1 MSPVRGRRRTLV
13 FAAWFVSVGLVATAA
28 IVYAQEQSVLY
39 VFAVDEKGTPVLDLQ
54 PSDIAVKEE
63 AGDNSIVS
71 VRRFGWPLKVTV
83 LVDNGTYTKDAL
95 VHYRSGL
102 QKFFRGLPPD
112 VPVSLIAMA
121 PNPRWLIRDTKDKVQ
136 IEKNINLITPEG
148 DDLPRFSDAL
158 IEYSRRLDE
167 EFRNVSAEQLPPY
180 LPVLVV
186 MASTHQDGS
195 SVIREQNLKMI
206 NSLRKHR
213 AWTHMIMIAPPRPPA
228 APGEAPVVNPDEGQ
242 NAEIAKAVQEFTG
255 GRYTPIGSSGTSA
268 LASKILPD
276 LAQEITFRYI
286 RQMMQHRIILQ
297 RPNGAAGPMKNFSLS
312 LVNRKGVKA
321 LVSTNGNFP

>member
-1 MSPVRGRRRTLV
+1 M
-13 FAAWFVSVGLVATAA
+13 LVAAVCLAGVALAAAAA
-28 IVYAQEQSVLY
+28 ILSAQEQSVLY
-39 VFAVDEKGTPVLDLQ
+39 VFAVDPKGTPVLDLK
-54 PSDIAVKEE
+54 PSDIAIKED
-63 AGDNSIVS
+63 AGDNTIVS

-83 LVDNGTYTKDAL
+83 LVDNGMYTKDAL

-102 QKFFRGLPPD
+102 QKFFKGLPPD
-112 VPVSLIAMA
+112 VPVSLIAMS
-121 PNPRWLIRDTKDKVQ
+121 PNPRWLIRDSKDKVQ
-136 IEKNINLITPEG
+136 IEKNVNLITPEAES
-148 DDLPRFSDAL
+148 LPRFSDAL

-186 MASTHQDGS
+186 MATTHQDGS
-195 SVIREQNLKMI
+195 SVIRETNLKMI

-213 AWTHMIMIAPPRPPA
+213 AWTHMIMIAPSREPPPPESEFGA
-228 APGEAPVVNPDEGQ
+228 APAVNPDEGQ

-268 LASKILPD
+268 LASKLLPD
-276 LAQEITFRYI
+276 LAQEITFRYL
-286 RQMMQHRIILQ
+286 RQMMQHRVIMQ
-297 RPNGAAGPMKNFSLS
+297 RPAGAAGPMKNFSLA
-312 LVNRKGVKA
+312 LVNRPGVKA

>member
-1 MSPVRGRRRTLV
+1 MSPVPGTRRTLV

-39 VFAVDEKGTPVLDLQ
+39 LFVVDQKGTPVLDLQ
-54 PSDIAVKEE
+54 PSDLAVKEE
-63 AGDNSIVS
+63 AGDNTIVS

-83 LVDNGTYTKDAL
+83 LVDNGPNTADAL
-95 VHYRSGL
+95 AHYRNGL

-136 IEKNINLITPEG
+136 IEKNVNLITP
-148 DDLPRFSDAL
+148 DDGLPRFSDAL

-213 AWTHMIMIAPPRPPA
+213 AWTHMVMIAPSRPLPA
-228 APGEAPVVNPDEGQ
+228 EFGGVPVVNPDEGQ

-255 GRYTPIGSSGTSA
+255 GRYTPIGGSGTSA

-286 RQMMQHRIILQ
+286 RQMMQHRIVLG
-297 RPNGAAGPMKNFSLS
+297 RPSGATGPMKNFTLA
-312 LVNRKGVKA
+312 LLNRPGVKA